1 MESNDFIFKVNY
13 KSERYQTI
21 FNNINKI
28 FNSNYLNFISQI
40 KLTHP
45 YLVELF
51 IFLRK
56 YQYFIH
62 YIKIDKQILC
72 LFDSKDNP
80 ILERILNIKQMMN
93 KERDTICSIKF
104 ELLPKFKKTEINFE
118 IPNDTILFEI
128 NLNLRLIN
136 EDNKINIELNKG
148 TNINIKNLDI
158 IIDKITLNEIN
169 KVLSQIFDLYIEET
183 KEKNF
188 KILNK
193 FINYIENYFPSIL
206 PDNLKF
212 KENKNVDSN
221 KTIEEDYWT
230 QGEQNKFEELLIKYK
245 SIKDLKAKL
254 KKISEEFQTKTLK
267 QISSRYKSLALK
279 AKQKKR
285 EVVNKVEEKDNNNI
299 ENNNNLKQN
308 SIKKEEEAK
317 EDDKEEDKD
326 EEKVK
331 EENLEEEKVKE
342 ENKKE
347 EKKEEIKKGKKG
359 DKKIKESKKRE
370 KKEDKNEDKIEDNKE
385 DKKEKKEED
394 KEREKKMEKEKEEE
408 KFDGIEGIENIEKIE
423 KNEIIGDL
431 PSLDLNSKQIS
442 SISISSQSSNTDN
455 NKLYNSLET
464 TEDIINA
471 IISVYNKNYKDHD
484 LSLLQE
490 NSMEN
495 FSFYLN
501 DEDIEEKDSED
512 DEEEEESD
520 DDNDNNEKI
529 KKKNEELIDLCFS
542 SDFQPTV
549 SSEDLTL
556 IKNILNFGDKYQVN
570 LMGAQINNISIIQ
583 ISHIKLLLKCSKCK
597 KVAFESK
604 YMKFNKQ
611 KNIFYLG
618 TKCPRCQND
627 IFSIF
632 ISDFIHQNNLTNAGV
647 CYITG
652 GNVIDYLPSMYNLEC
667 EKCGQSKTIKLRTGC
682 LHSNDANCRKCNT
695 KLNFVILSANITS
708 LNISD
713 LKELADIKIVNFEK
727 YTFAIKDDINLDNY
741 VKKFDKAIQEGKPL
755 PDYGACKHYK
765 YSLRWFRFGC
775 CNKLFPCDVCHD
787 ETSDHNCEYAKT
799 ILCGFCACEQSQS
812 NKVCSKCGKMFT
824 KSEGGKKFWE
834 GGKGCRNP
842 QFMGTRDSHKYT
854 GLNKTISRKK
864 RKEMQINKK
873 K

>member
-28 FNSNYLNFISQI
+28 FNGNYLNFISQI

-62 YIKIDKQILC
+62 YMKIDKQILC

-80 ILERILNIKQMMN
+80 ILERILNIKQMMGIETN
-93 KERDTICSIKF
+93 SICSIKF

-118 IPNDTILFEI
+118 IPNDTILLEI

-169 KVLSQIFDLYIEET
+169 KVLSQILDLYIEET

-193 FINYIENYFPSIL
+193 FVNYIENYFPLIL
-206 PDNLKF
+206 PDNLKL
-212 KENKNVDSN
+212 KEKKNIEANKI
-221 KTIEEDYWT
+221 IEEDYWT

-245 SIKDLKAKL
+245 SIKDLKEKL
-254 KKISEEFQTKTLK
+254 KKISEEFQTKSLK
-267 QISSRYKSLALK
+267 QISARYKSIALK
-279 AKQKKR
+279 AKHKR
-285 EVVNKVEEKDNNNI
+285 EEKVNQTGGGSSNNI
-299 ENNNNLKQN
+299 ENNNLKKNL
-308 SIKKEEEAK
+308 IKKEKEKEEDK
-317 EDDKEEDKD
+317 EEDREEDKKQKEKEEEEDKEEDKKED
-326 EEKVK
+326 KKEEKK
-331 EENLEEEKVKE
+331 EHIKKSKNGDKKAKD
-342 ENKKE
+342 NKKE
-347 EKKEEIKKGKKG
+347 EKKE
-359 DKKIKESKKRE
+359 
-370 KKEDKNEDKIEDNKE
+370 N
-385 DKKEKKEED
+385 KKEEL
-394 KEREKKMEKEKEEE
+394 KNEKLKNIEKEEE
-408 KFDGIEGIENIEKIE
+408 EKYEGIEDIESIQKLE
-423 KNEIIGDL
+423 KNEIEDL

-442 SISISSQSSNTDN
+442 SISLSSQSSKDENS
-455 NKLYNSLET
+455 KLYNSLET

-471 IISVYNKNYKDHD
+471 IIAVYNKNYKDHD

-501 DEDIEEKDSED
+501 DEDIEEKDSEEQE
-512 DEEEEESD
+512 EEEEESD
-520 DDNDNNEKI
+520 EDKLNDNEKI

-542 SDFQPTV
+542 SDFQPSV

-583 ISHIKLLLKCSKCK
+583 ISHIKLLLKCTKCK

-632 ISDFIHQNNLTNAGV
+632 ISDFIHQNNLIKAGV

-667 EKCGQSKTIKLRTGC
+667 EKCGQIKTIKLRTGC

-708 LNISD
+708 LNIAD
-713 LKELADIKIVNFEK
+713 LKDLADIKIVNFEK

-755 PDYGACKHYK
+755 PDFGACKHYK

-864 RKEMQINKK
+864 RKELQNNNKK